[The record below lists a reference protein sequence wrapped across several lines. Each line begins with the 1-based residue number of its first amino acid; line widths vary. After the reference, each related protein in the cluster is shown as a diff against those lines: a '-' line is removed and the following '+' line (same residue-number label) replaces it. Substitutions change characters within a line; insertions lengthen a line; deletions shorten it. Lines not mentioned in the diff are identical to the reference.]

1 MSTAPPASAPWARR
15 FFAIWT
21 GQAFSLLGS
30 ALVQFALIWWLTS
43 STGSATVLATATLF
57 GVLPQVVIG
66 PFAGALVDRW
76 NRRAVLMAADSL
88 VAVTTLGLILLS
100 AAGLMQ
106 VWHIYAAMLLRA
118 TFGAFQFPAFGAST
132 SLMVPDAHLARVS
145 GLNQGIHGLM
155 SIVAPPLGALLLGVL
170 PLRAVLAVDLVTAAF
185 ALLPLLFIAIPQP
198 AQRDLADHARLRF
211 HHTRDYGV
219 LQKLA
224 YASVLFVALPLMIL
238 TGLSMSPGFNA
249 AAPWLLD
256 LFQGRQTARTVHFL
270 TMLALIGFF
279 AVHVAMILLAGPLN
293 EMRSILTG
301 WYRTDEHDD

>member
-1 MSTAPPASAPWARR
+1 MPHGPLVYRQRLLTRITHWVWAVSLFFLLLTGLQIFNAFPSLHIGAESGFDYDNAILKIAAREVDGELQGVTQVFGTSFDTTGVLGVSNGEARAFPAALTIPSTTSLATGRVIHFFFAWVLVITLVVWLVASALNGHLRQLVPTWA
-15 FFAIWT
+15 
-21 GQAFSLLGS
+21 
-30 ALVQFALIWWLTS
+30 
-43 STGSATVLATATLF
+43 
-57 GVLPQVVIG
+57 
-66 PFAGALVDRW
+66 D
-76 NRRAVLMAADSL
+76 
-88 VAVTTLGLILLS
+88 
-100 AAGLMQ
+100 
-106 VWHIYAAMLLRA
+106 LRA
-118 TFGAFQFPAFGAST
+118 
-132 SLMVPDAHLARVS
+132 
-145 GLNQGIHGLM
+145 
-155 SIVAPPLGALLLGVL
+155 L
-170 PLRAVLAVDLVTAAF
+170 P
-185 ALLPLLFIAIPQP
+185 
-198 AQRDLADHARLRF
+198 RDLADHARLRF

-301 WYRTDEHDD
+301 WYRTGEHHD